1 MPSITLRRKK
11 ASGGENGGGDD
22 SVDEEGGAG
31 DTTAPESGPSRT
43 RSGSSL
49 NQTRFASV
57 FGRTTSNTGES
68 NSGRRSQVL
77 RQTSSSS
84 HLAVELNNEYRKT
97 NGGPGGGSGILG
109 IHRKRGFS
117 NGDETPNSNRMSIF
131 SLSRFRHNEEE
142 AGGSSMA
149 ESESRPSSSPELAP
163 ASGDGVG
170 DSSLPTISLSQNN
183 DNSSTNVTF
192 NDPPFPSLSSPQTEE
207 DGVVE
212 DPTKSPS
219 GHAPQLSNASSSASL
234 SDKAGGTSSGAFKAP
249 LARLKKKTVSM
260 LFSND
265 NSEPEATTTMSTPT
279 HHSRPSESSSAG
291 GDNNA
296 VFLGAELTTSS
307 PGNRPPLQRSLSSQ
321 SGARGGTGDDED
333 DGNNKLSRKNTEAN
347 RPRSRTLNSLSE
359 SPTNSGPNVT
369 PSPTF
374 TNKTSFSSLF
384 GGKLRSESTESSA
397 RRHSPS
403 PRPSMAVR
411 ETQEFHLL
419 PDRLEGESEFDF
431 LARLK
436 VLGYGSSTAA
446 LLAKHD
452 DAFYRKALQI
462 YVDSFDFKDEP
473 LDMAL
478 RKFLMFAKLPRETQ
492 QIDRVLECFAS
503 TYHGVNP
510 GVYLNSENAYIVVFA
525 LMILH
530 TDFFNRNNKHKMQKS
545 DFTRNTYAKGVPKDV
560 LEVSVDIS
568 LPLGLNRSNGGLL
581 FPEKEA
587 KSVCSASQKPALCH
601 SPTNIAFE
609 AEFGEA
615 DPGGLGACP
624 QKQVKVD
631 INIW

>member
-31 DTTAPESGPSRT
+31 EVGTPESGPSRT

-49 NQTRFASV
+49 NQTRLASV
-57 FGRTTSNTGES
+57 FSRSTSNTGES
-68 NSGRRSQVL
+68 NGGRRAQAL

-131 SLSRFRHNEEE
+131 GFSRFRHNEED
-142 AGGSSMA
+142 AGGSSIA
-149 ESESRPSSSPELAP
+149 ELESRPSSSPELAAA
-163 ASGDGVG
+163 ASGEGG
-170 DSSLPTISLSQNN
+170 EDSSLPTISLSQNN

-192 NDPPFPSLSSPQTEE
+192 NDPPFPTLSSPQTEE
-207 DGVVE
+207 DCVE

-234 SDKAGGTSSGAFKAP
+234 SDKGTSSGAFKAP

-265 NSEPEATTTMSTPT
+265 NSEPEITSTTPT
-279 HHSRPSESSSAG
+279 HQSRPSESSSAG
-291 GDNNA
+291 GDNSNNNT
-296 VFLGAELTTSS
+296 VFLGADLANTS
-307 PGNRPPLQRSLSSQ
+307 PGSRPPLQRSLSSQ

-333 DGNNKLSRKNTEAN
+333 DGNSKLSRKNTESN

-359 SPTNSGPNVT
+359 SPTTPGPNAA

-411 ETQEFHLL
+411 ETQEFQLL
-419 PDRLEGESEFDF
+419 PDRLEEESESDF

-452 DAFYRKALQI
+452 DVFYRKALQI

-503 TYHGVNP
+503 TYHAVNP

-545 DFTRNTYAKGVPKDV
+545 DFLRNTYAKGVPKDV
-560 LEVSVDIS
+560 LEVSFD
-568 LPLGLNRSNGGLL
+568 
-581 FPEKEA
+581 
-587 KSVCSASQKPALCH
+587 
-601 SPTNIAFE
+601 
-609 AEFGEA
+609 
-615 DPGGLGACP
+615 
-624 QKQVKVD
+624 
-631 INIW
+631 